1 MAINISPDNPMVSMG
16 CGCAVSRYRSFTMTD
31 VERSTRP
38 RDRKAQLAA
47 VAAELFRARGFPGVG
62 IKDIADAAGV
72 TGPALYR
79 HFADK
84 QAILAYVVLG
94 GFEDL
99 EAATAEALS
108 DSVPPAD
115 QLETLLARLAAQAV
129 ERREIAALWRWEGR
143 HLPKEDQREIARR
156 SALALTAWSKALL
169 ARRPELP
176 AEDAELLCWA
186 ALSVFGSV
194 SVHHTSVARRRFAQ
208 LLVDLALS
216 VLNATLPA
224 PSDEPPEPPPLSLGT
239 PSRREQLLAAAT
251 ALFAQRGFHDVSMED
266 IGAAAGI
273 AGPSVYRHFP
283 SKAALMVA
291 IGHRAADRL
300 ALAAERALQAPD
312 EGTALRRLAASYVDT
327 LLHTPEL
334 LVSFSAD
341 RVLMPDRDK
350 ADLLRV
356 QRDYVAQWVTLLSA
370 VQPQLPPREA
380 KITVHAALTIAN
392 DLARTRRLAN
402 RPNFARE
409 LTTLLHTTL
418 GILT

>member
-1 MAINISPDNPMVSMG
+1 MAINIVPDNPMVSMG
-16 CGCAVSRYRSFTMTD
+16 CQSAMSRYRSFTMTE

-84 QAILAYVVLG
+84 QAILAYVVLS

-108 DSVPPAD
+108 DSVPASE
-115 QLETLLARLAAQAV
+115 QLKDLLTRLATQAV

-156 SALALTAWSKALL
+156 SALALTAWAKALQV
-169 ARRPELP
+169 RRPDLP

-208 LLVDLALS
+208 LLVELALD
-216 VLNATLPA
+216 VLNTTLPT
-224 PSDEPPEPPPLSLGT
+224 PSPAADPPSLRLGT
-239 PSRREQLLAAAT
+239 PSRREQVLAAAT
-251 ALFAQRGFHDVSMED
+251 GLFAQRGFHDVSMED

-291 IGHRAADRL
+291 ISHRAADRL
-300 ALAAERALQAPD
+300 ALAAERALQTSD
-312 EGTALRRLAASYVDT
+312 ERSALRRLAASYVHT
-327 LLHTPEL
+327 ILHTPEL

-341 RVLMPDRDK
+341 RVTMPDRDK

-356 QRDYVAQWVTLLSA
+356 QRDYVAQWVALLSA
-370 VQPQLPPREA
+370 VRPSLPPREA

-392 DLARTRRLAN
+392 DLARTRRVAA
-402 RPNFARE
+402 RPHFEAE
-409 LTTLLHTTL
+409 LTTLLHTAL
-418 GILT
+418 GIA

>member
-16 CGCAVSRYRSFTMTD
+16 CRCAMSRYRSLTMT
-31 VERSTRP
+31 ERSLRP

-84 QAILAYVVLG
+84 QAILAYVVLT
-94 GFEDL
+94 GFEEL
-99 EAATAEALS
+99 EEATAEALS
-108 DSVPPAD
+108 DSVPLAD
-115 QLETLLARLAAQAV
+115 QLEYLLGLLATQAV

-156 SALALTAWSKALL
+156 SLLTLAAWSKALL
-169 ARRPELP
+169 TRRPELT

-208 LLVDLALS
+208 LLVDLALG
-216 VLNATLPA
+216 VLNATLPPPA
-224 PSDEPPEPPPLSLGT
+224 SPPSVPALSLGT
-239 PSRREQLLAAAT
+239 PSRREQVLAEAT
-251 ALFAQRGFHDVSMED
+251 SLFAHRGFHDVSMEE

-312 EGTALRRLAASYVDT
+312 ERSALRRLAASYVHT
-327 LLHTPEL
+327 ILHTPEL

-341 RVLMPDRDK
+341 RVTMPDRDK

-356 QRDYVAQWVTLLSA
+356 QRDYVAQWVRLLSA
-370 VQPQLPPREA
+370 VWPELPAREA

-392 DLARTRRLAN
+392 DLARTRRVAS
-402 RPNFARE
+402 RPNFEAE
-409 LTTLLHTTL
+409 LTTLLHTAL
-418 GILT
+418 GVA

>member
-1 MAINISPDNPMVSMG
+1 
-16 CGCAVSRYRSFTMTD
+16 MT
-31 VERSTRP
+31 ERSSRP

-47 VAAELFRARGFPGVG
+47 VAAELFRARGFPGVS

-84 QAILAYVVLG
+84 QAILAYVVLS
-94 GFEDL
+94 GFEEM

-108 DSVPPAD
+108 DAVPPAD
-115 QLETLLARLAAQAV
+115 QLELLLGLLATQAV

-156 SALALTAWSKALL
+156 SLLTLAAWSKALQ

-194 SVHHTSVARRRFAQ
+194 SVHHTSVARRRFAA
-208 LLVDLALS
+208 LLVELALD
-216 VLNATLPA
+216 VLNATLPS
-224 PSDEPPEPPPLSLGT
+224 PSAPPPSAAVSLGT
-239 PSRREQLLAAAT
+239 PSRREQVLAAAT
-251 ALFAQRGFHDVSMED
+251 TLFAQRGFHAVSMED

-312 EGTALRRLAASYVDT
+312 ERTALRRLAASYVST
-327 LLHTPEL
+327 ILHTPEL

-341 RVLMPDRDK
+341 RVTMPDRDK
-350 ADLLRV
+350 VDLLRV

-370 VQPQLPPREA
+370 VRPSLPPREA

-392 DLARTRRLAN
+392 DLARTRRVASRPHFEAELA
-402 RPNFARE
+402 
-409 LTTLLHTTL
+409 TLLHTVL
-418 GILT
+418 GIAV

>member
-1 MAINISPDNPMVSMG
+1 MTINISPDNPMVSMG
-16 CGCAVSRYRSFTMTD
+16 CGCAVNRYRSLTMTD
-31 VERSTRP
+31 SVRSARP

-84 QAILAYVVLG
+84 QAILAYVVLS

-108 DSVPPAD
+108 GSVPPAE
-115 QLETLLARLAAQAV
+115 QLKDLLGRLATQAV

-156 SALALTAWSKALL
+156 SSLALTAWAKVLL
-169 ARRPELP
+169 GQRPELP

-194 SVHHTSVARRRFAQ
+194 SVHHTSVARRRFAA
-208 LLVDLALS
+208 LLVELAWA

-224 PSDEPPEPPPLSLGT
+224 PSSEPPSPVLSLGT
-239 PSRREQLLAAAT
+239 PSRREQVLAEAT

-300 ALAAERALQAPD
+300 ALAAEQALRAPD
-312 EGTALRRLAASYVDT
+312 EHSALRRLAASYVHT
-327 LLHTPEL
+327 ILHTPEL

-341 RVLMPDRDK
+341 RVTMPDRDK

-356 QRDYVAQWVTLLSA
+356 QRGYVGQWVTLLSA
-370 VQPQLPPREA
+370 VRPELPAREA

-392 DLARTRRLAN
+392 DLARTRRVAARAN
-402 RPNFARE
+402 FEAE
-409 LTTLLHTTL
+409 LTTLLRTVL
-418 GILT
+418 GVG

>member
-1 MAINISPDNPMVSMG
+1 MPINISPDNPMVSMG
-16 CGCAVSRYRSFTMTD
+16 CSCAVTRYRAFTMTE
-31 VERSTRP
+31 VERSVRP

-84 QAILAYVVLG
+84 QAILAYVVLS

-99 EAATAEALS
+99 EEATAEALS
-108 DSVPPAD
+108 DSVPPSD
-115 QLETLLARLAAQAV
+115 QLQSLLARLATQAV

-156 SALALTAWSKALL
+156 STLALATWAKALQV
-169 ARRPELP
+169 RRPELP
-176 AEDAELLCWA
+176 SEDAELLCWA

-194 SVHHTSVARRRFAQ
+194 SVHHTSVARRRFAA
-208 LLVDLALS
+208 LLVELALD
-216 VLNATLPA
+216 VLNATLPT
-224 PSDEPPEPPPLSLGT
+224 PSSTPLPPTAGLGT

-283 SKAALMVA
+283 SKAALMTA

-300 ALAAERALQAPD
+300 ALAAEQALQAPD
-312 EGTALRRLAASYVDT
+312 ERSALRRLAASYVHT
-327 LLHTPEL
+327 ILHTPEL

-341 RVLMPDRDK
+341 RVTMPDRDK

-356 QRDYVAQWVTLLSA
+356 QRDYVGQWVALLSA
-370 VQPQLPPREA
+370 VRPELPPREA

-392 DLARTRRLAN
+392 DLARTRRLAS
-402 RPNFARE
+402 RPHFEAE
-409 LTTLLHTTL
+409 LTTLLHTVL
-418 GILT
+418 GIT